1 MHIADTL
8 FHIVNSFN
16 ESMYEE
22 IGDQDGYYDGA
33 IRSFSDAY
41 YNYAEEGYPANSMD
55 WIKLA
60 KDALVQTRAK
70 ITADDHPLGPL
81 KMRHKMNILWN
92 LGTALT
98 SLKMLKYPNY
108 IPVLER

>member
-1 MHIADTL
+1 MHIADTV
-8 FHIVNSFN
+8 FHIVHKFDQH
-16 ESMYEE
+16 MHEE

-60 KDALVQTRAK
+60 KVALVQTRAK
-70 ITADDHPLGPL
+70 IVADDHPLGPL
-81 KMRHKMNILWN
+81 KMRHKVNILHHV
-92 LGTALT
+92 GVALT

-108 IPVLER
+108 VQV